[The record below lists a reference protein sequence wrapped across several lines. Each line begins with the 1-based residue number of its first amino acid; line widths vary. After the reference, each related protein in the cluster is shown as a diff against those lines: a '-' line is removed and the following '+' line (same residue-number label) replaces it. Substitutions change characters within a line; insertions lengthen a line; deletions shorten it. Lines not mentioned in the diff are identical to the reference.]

1 MAKVAT
7 KELSVNAASL
17 LENVTRSRKQAQEAL
32 GMLKRMS
39 DDLSRAE
46 REKKEAMEREE
57 LRMQYEAAVKSMNNA
72 YSSDQPKQ
80 PENAPAEEPSAPQ
93 AEKAQPVREE
103 ALVETVPK
111 AEPAPVQAEAKS
123 AEEGKPAAAQQ
134 PRAPKAADAVKPRP
148 AAAQPQPRP
157 AAGQQPRPVNPQQGG
172 AQAPRGPYGRPVNPQ
187 QGGGAQAPR
196 GPYGRLVNPQQGG
209 AQAPRG
215 PYGRPV
221 NPQQGGAQAP
231 RGPYGRP
238 AGQAGAPG
246 APRPAGQ
253 RPPMGGSRPGG
264 FAPRR
269 PAAPELTPSVEKE
282 RVSNY
287 DPNKKQYVRQVD
299 PEHNAAKNK
308 RQQTRSAAPSV
319 QMDDDF
325 VRGGKRKR
333 KVAVQ
338 APKPEPVKIEKA
350 VMTAE
355 KITVKDLSERI
366 GKPVSEIIKKL
377 LMLGIFANINNEL
390 DFDTAQLI
398 CTEFGVEL
406 ELKLAETA
414 EDALE
419 AEDVEDSEED
429 LVSRPPVVTIMGH
442 VDHGKTSLLDYIRKS
457 HVTAGEAGGI
467 TQHIGAY
474 TVELHGQR
482 ITFLDTPGHEAFTA
496 MRARGAQATDIAILV
511 VAADDGVMPQTIEAI
526 NHAKAAGVQT
536 IVAINKMDKP
546 TADPD
551 RIRQELTKYE
561 LVDEAWGGDTI
572 IVPVSAQTGQGVDQ
586 LLEMILLVA
595 EVQDYRA
602 NPNRKA
608 RGIIIEARLD
618 KGRGPV
624 ANVLIKNGTLRV
636 GDTIVAGMAYGR
648 VRAMVNDK
656 GERVKEARP
665 SDPVEVIGF
674 NDVPEAGDILSAVD
688 DDSLSRKV
696 AEERR
701 DKARAALIKAQS
713 KTTLDDLFNQISEG
727 QVKELNIIIKADVQ
741 GSVEAVKQ
749 SLERLSNDEVKVKV
763 IHGGVGAIT
772 ETDVNLASASNAII
786 IGFNVRHDNNVRDLA
801 EHEKVDIRLYRV
813 IYNAIEDIQAAM
825 KGMLAPKF
833 KENVLGRCT
842 VRQTFRVSGV
852 GTVAGCYV
860 TDGKIQRNAQIRLL
874 RDNVVVHEGKID
886 SLKRFKDDAKEVAA
900 GYECGLGIEN
910 YNDVKEGDEI
920 ECFVMEEISR

>member
-103 ALVETVPK
+103 VPVETAPK

-123 AEEGKPAAAQQ
+123 AEESKPAAAQQ

-172 AQAPRGPYGRPVNPQ
+172 AQAPRGQYGRPVNPQ
-187 QGGGAQAPR
+187 QG
-196 GPYGRLVNPQQGG
+196 GG

-253 RPPMGGSRPGG
+253 RPPMGGPRPGG

>member
-196 GPYGRLVNPQQGG
+196 GPYGRPVNPQQGG
-209 AQAPRG
+209 TQAPRG

-253 RPPMGGSRPGG
+253 RPPMGGPRPGG

-299 PEHNAAKNK
+299 PEHNTAKNK

-595 EVQDYRA
+595 EVQDYKA

-608 RGIIIEARLD
+608 RGVIIEARLD

>member
-196 GPYGRLVNPQQGG
+196 GPYGR
-209 AQAPRG
+209 
-215 PYGRPV
+215 PV

-253 RPPMGGSRPGG
+253 RPPMGGPRPGG